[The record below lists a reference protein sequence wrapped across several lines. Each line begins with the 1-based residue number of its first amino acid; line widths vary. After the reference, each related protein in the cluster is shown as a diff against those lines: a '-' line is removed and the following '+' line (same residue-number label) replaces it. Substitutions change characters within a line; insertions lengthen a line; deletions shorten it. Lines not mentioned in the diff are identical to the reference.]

1 MEKQSTA
8 SYQTFAL
15 TSFCSSRTYLT
26 NKQDVVMSESC
37 SVLGLS
43 FSVDVKL
50 GHLILKITDPNKERE
65 TGVKGTGKSRM
76 ATAHLKAFSDCFH
89 INGRPHLKMSKYP
102 FMKFVKQLK
111 VQE

>member
-1 MEKQSTA
+1 MA

-15 TSFCSSRTYLT
+15 TSFCSSRTHLT

-50 GHLILKITDPNKERE
+50 GHLILKIADPNNERK
-65 TGVKGTGKSRM
+65 TDRGKR
-76 ATAHLKAFSDCFH
+76 F
-89 INGRPHLKMSKYP
+89 RPVP
-102 FMKFVKQLK
+102 T
-111 VQE
+111 